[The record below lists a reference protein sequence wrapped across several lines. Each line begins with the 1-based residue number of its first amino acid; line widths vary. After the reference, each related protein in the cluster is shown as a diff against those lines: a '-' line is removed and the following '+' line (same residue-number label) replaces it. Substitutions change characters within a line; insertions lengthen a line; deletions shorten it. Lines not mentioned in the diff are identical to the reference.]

1 MFDISF
7 SELLLCFVVAL
18 VVLGP
23 ERMPGVARAVGRW
36 TGKARGYMRNLTAE
50 LERETHIVEMKQQ
63 VQDAHRILR
72 EQSEEVRSNVDLNLK
87 AIREEAN
94 SVVSTVEAPSTAS
107 NVLPATP
114 ASPPTPP
121 APAPA
126 AAVSENTSP
135 APAPPQNHYGP

>member
-50 LERETHIVEMKQQ
+50 LERETHISEMKQQ

-72 EQSEEVRSNVDLNLK
+72 EQSDEVRANVDLNLK
-87 AIREEAN
+87 AIRDETNA
-94 SVVSTVEAPSTAS
+94 VVSTVEAK
-107 NVLPATP
+107 
-114 ASPPTPP
+114 PPETI
-121 APAPA
+121 AAPA
-126 AAVSENTSP
+126 AATLAAADNTLPS
-135 APAPPQNHYGP
+135 PPQNHYGP

>member
-72 EQSEEVRSNVDLNLK
+72 EQSDEVRSNVDLNLK
-87 AIREEAN
+87 AIRDEAS
-94 SVVSTVEAPSTAS
+94 SVVST
-107 NVLPATP
+107 
-114 ASPPTPP
+114 
-121 APAPA
+121 
-126 AAVSENTSP
+126 
-135 APAPPQNHYGP
+135 